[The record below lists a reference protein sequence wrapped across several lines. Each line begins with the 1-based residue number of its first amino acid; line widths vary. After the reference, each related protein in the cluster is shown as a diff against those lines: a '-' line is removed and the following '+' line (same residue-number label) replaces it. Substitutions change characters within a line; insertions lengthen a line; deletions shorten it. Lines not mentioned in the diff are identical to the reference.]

1 MALIDSYDGFI
12 FDYGGVLVHHQTDA
26 EQITMS
32 AIANIAKE
40 TFTELYWSTRLDYD
54 EGLVTGAEYWQ
65 RIAEA
70 AGTLF
75 QAKTI
80 DQLIEAD
87 SLSWMQYDEV
97 MWEWIAQLRGAGK
110 RVAMLSNMPTDLGE
124 ALKSRTDRLKR
135 FDHVTLSYEVRS
147 IKPAAPIYEHCLEG
161 LGVPARRAIFFD
173 DRIANCVGAE
183 MLGIRAIEFL
193 NRDAVLAEARA

>member
-65 RIAEA
+65 GIAEA